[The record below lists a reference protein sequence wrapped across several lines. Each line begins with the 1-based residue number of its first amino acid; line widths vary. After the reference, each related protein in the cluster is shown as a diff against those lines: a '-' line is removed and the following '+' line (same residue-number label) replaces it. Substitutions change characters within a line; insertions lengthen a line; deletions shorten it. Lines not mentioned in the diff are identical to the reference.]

1 MHYLSRFFIPLF
13 LVTAAPLS
21 ANAVLAP
28 LSPPAPVQ
36 DRGTSKLIERGGT
49 VDLFDPVKRILI
61 VDNVRF
67 SLPNGPVKINPPVNS
82 KTGDRSFQLKPK
94 MQIRFTTS
102 RENSTAR
109 HEVKEI
115 WVTTLSSP
123 IFKK

>member
-1 MHYLSRFFIPLF
+1 MKYISRFFIPLF
-13 LVTAAPLS
+13 LVIAVPLT
-21 ANAVLAP
+21 ANAVVA
-28 LSPPAPVQ
+28 SSSSPAPVQ
-36 DRGTSKLIERGGT
+36 DRGTVKPIERGGT

-61 VDNVRF
+61 VDNVKF
-67 SLPNGPVKINPPVNS
+67 SLPYYPVKINPPPNV

-102 RENSTAR
+102 RENSTAQQ
-109 HEVKEI
+109 EVKEI